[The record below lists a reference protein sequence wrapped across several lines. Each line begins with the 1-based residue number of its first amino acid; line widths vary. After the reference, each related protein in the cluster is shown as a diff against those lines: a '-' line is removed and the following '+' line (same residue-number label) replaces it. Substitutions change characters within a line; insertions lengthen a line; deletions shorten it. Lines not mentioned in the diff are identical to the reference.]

1 MSRIYLCEFAGGQ
14 VRVSFACKGSELR
27 LFQPLAPMRR
37 LTLQAAVP
45 SRGFK
50 EPAYSTDLR
59 KDYQKIFGAD
69 HKPVDHRLASALPYT
84 IYLIQL
90 GGAISEV
97 TAEPVVDTVAVD
109 PPAAA
114 PAPAAPEEPPV
125 VKRFPAG
132 SKVTI
137 KGLTG
142 AVELNGQ
149 EGASELAD
157 CEVVPPSPQE
167 AELAAEVGPMVSSEH
182 VAKTQH
188 VMQMRHSRLE
198 SFREDVR
205 DLLDASWCRLWRF
218 RSGNL
223 GGSLPAKERLDSS
236 QNLSTLLFGFVT
248 AILVEGFPPQK
259 MKSEMCVDVFLFL
272 VSWGIALLF
281 QSMTFAVLYQ
291 RGMMT
296 VGAGIFEVFLIT
308 ESYQIK
314 PPSRAME
321 GVVAPSTLGEP
332 CIGIAT
338 PEWEGLI
345 VDGGGAPKKA
355 SHLSAAVA
363 VASLA
368 AAAVRRRANPVQKQL
383 QSLGAGMT
391 EEKRLA
397 MGMREEMVQATI
409 EASTPVPQ
417 SFDQAVTW
425 ACSAALRAAEEGQN
439 RQSMYFNTGA
449 EDAQVTGELGGVLQF
464 GEQVAKTLAYSN
476 KLPEGNGVRV
486 LFTDFGAKSLVAT
499 RWGDLPE
506 NLILD
511 HLPPVLPKRELR
523 MEERMKL
530 NEILE
535 SSILLVVA
543 PNQSEMAAV
552 LAIFDVMKDLGKKVP
567 VILLNARLV
576 QDTTAVAGVML
587 RNFRAF
593 EGTLLP
599 VFHLEQFDPEDDK
612 DPLPLN
618 SAVIVRVWPRPYS
631 VWEDNPEDPEAIDGY
646 FLLDVNEQQPQDFQD
661 CLTFLKGSRELTK
674 RMRLKERQERDKG
687 HRHLRELQRI
697 GSKQAEEE
705 ITQGPHT
712 FADSLQSR
720 WRARNRR
727 REERVATEWRL
738 ATVGRAVVG
747 LVARLFALPPGP
759 PGFKQPSCQCSDEER
774 EEFCSLNGSDGED
787 LEHFPSEGVLS
798 LDYLTLELKGRKSSK
813 SPVKDTSQGVDRIA
827 SPREE
832 QLHRPKELVH
842 VTELSKMPE
851 VKALELYENQAHDTV
866 FGGSLFTLMSLGFC
880 IMYHIQ
886 LRLEVYED
894 HPMAWFARLGIFL
907 PPFIVA
913 AFTIFIKPYPE
924 KHHYRVMVEDME
936 DYRNPTRIRPAT
948 QCVVLF
954 GALISCTSL
963 AFALRL
969 HVPPLATQPKRPVP
983 VLRVTEWTV
992 DRWPLFF
999 HPKGLTASEAQDA
1012 LIVTSDFAVARFQ
1025 SRHLEPTAPHS
1036 YRTKDVMRL
1045 ADADRFPH
1053 RLRGFTAL
1061 DSNAVVKFPCGL
1073 GIAVQHGRG
1082 NLAAL
1087 WPLGKPR
1094 RLPTQRETRGKLVP
1108 VQGPPELG
1116 AEYFQR
1122 PNFRVGDGVHA
1133 RYGLDGDLR
1142 WIVSCQGG
1150 AL

>member
-1 MSRIYLCEFAGGQ
+1 M
-14 VRVSFACKGSELR
+14 
-27 LFQPLAPMRR
+27 
-37 LTLQAAVP
+37 
-45 SRGFK
+45 
-50 EPAYSTDLR
+50 
-59 KDYQKIFGAD
+59 
-69 HKPVDHRLASALPYT
+69 
-84 IYLIQL
+84 
-90 GGAISEV
+90 
-97 TAEPVVDTVAVD
+97 
-109 PPAAA
+109 AAA
-114 PAPAAPEEPPV
+114 LVDMGRVALDV
-125 VKRFPAG
+125 V
-132 SKVTI
+132 
-137 KGLTG
+137 
-142 AVELNGQ
+142 
-149 EGASELAD
+149 LA
-157 CEVVPPSPQE
+157 
-167 AELAAEVGPMVSSEH
+167 VGPMVSSEH

-205 DLLDASWCRLWRF
+205 DLLD
-218 RSGNL
+218 
-223 GGSLPAKERLDSS
+223 ERLDSS
-236 QNLSTLLFGFVT
+236 QNLTLKSTLLFGFVT

-272 VSWGIALLF
+272 VPWGICLLF

-296 VGAGIFEVFLIT
+296 VGTIAEDFLLT
-308 ESYQIK
+308 ESDQIE
-314 PPSRAME
+314 PPVPWRGSHASALRHHSGRGSSAAM
-321 GVVAPSTLGEP
+321 VVP
-332 CIGIAT
+332 
-338 PEWEGLI
+338 
-345 VDGGGAPKKA
+345 KA
-355 SHLSAAVA
+355 SHLSAAAAVG

-476 KLPEGNGVRV
+476 KLPEGTGVRV

-552 LAIFDVMKDLGKKVP
+552 LAIFDVMKDLGKTLDLKVP

-612 DPLPLN
+612 ETREDPMPLN

-631 VWEDNPEDPEAIDGY
+631 VWEDNPEDPEAIDGTSARRCASQS
-646 FLLDVNEQQPQDFQD
+646 V
-661 CLTFLKGSRELTK
+661 
-674 RMRLKERQERDKG
+674 G

-705 ITQGPHT
+705 IAQGPQT
-712 FADSLQSR
+712 FADNLQSR

-727 REERVATEWRL
+727 REEVATEWRL
-738 ATVGRAVVG
+738 TSAGRAVWG

-759 PGFKQPSCQCSDEER
+759 PGFKQPSCSQCNSDEEK

-787 LEHFPSEGVLS
+787 LEHHPSDGVLS
-798 LDYLTLELKGRKSSK
+798 LDYLTLELKGRRSSK
-813 SPVKDTSQGVDRIA
+813 SPLKDVSSQVVDRSQA
-827 SPREE
+827 EPKEE

-851 VKALELYENQAHDTV
+851 VKALELYEGQAYDTV

-880 IMYHIQ
+880 VVYHIQ
-886 LRLEVYED
+886 LRLEVYEGSC
-894 HPMAWFARLGIFL
+894 PG
-907 PPFIVA
+907 
-913 AFTIFIKPYPE
+913 
-924 KHHYRVMVEDME
+924 
-936 DYRNPTRIRPAT
+936 RISQLKAI
-948 QCVVLF
+948 LK
-954 GALISCTSL
+954 
-963 AFALRL
+963 ALR
-969 HVPPLATQPKRPVP
+969 
-983 VLRVTEWTV
+983 
-992 DRWPLFF
+992 
-999 HPKGLTASEAQDA
+999 
-1012 LIVTSDFAVARFQ
+1012 
-1025 SRHLEPTAPHS
+1025 EPTNDGKWLLPISEVQS
-1036 YRTKDVMRL
+1036 Y
-1045 ADADRFPH
+1045 
-1053 RLRGFTAL
+1053 AL
-1061 DSNAVVKFPCGL
+1061 
-1073 GIAVQHGRG
+1073 
-1082 NLAAL
+1082 
-1087 WPLGKPR
+1087 
-1094 RLPTQRETRGKLVP
+1094 
-1108 VQGPPELG
+1108 
-1116 AEYFQR
+1116 
-1122 PNFRVGDGVHA
+1122 
-1133 RYGLDGDLR
+1133 
-1142 WIVSCQGG
+1142 
-1150 AL
+1150 

>member
-1 MSRIYLCEFAGGQ
+1 M
-14 VRVSFACKGSELR
+14 
-27 LFQPLAPMRR
+27 
-37 LTLQAAVP
+37 
-45 SRGFK
+45 
-50 EPAYSTDLR
+50 
-59 KDYQKIFGAD
+59 
-69 HKPVDHRLASALPYT
+69 
-84 IYLIQL
+84 
-90 GGAISEV
+90 
-97 TAEPVVDTVAVD
+97 
-109 PPAAA
+109 AAA
-114 PAPAAPEEPPV
+114 
-125 VKRFPAG
+125 
-132 SKVTI
+132 
-137 KGLTG
+137 
-142 AVELNGQ
+142 
-149 EGASELAD
+149 LAD
-157 CEVVPPSPQE
+157 LGRVALDVV
-167 AELAAEVGPMVSSEH
+167 LAVGPMVSSEH

-205 DLLDASWCRLWRF
+205 DLLD
-218 RSGNL
+218 
-223 GGSLPAKERLDSS
+223 ERLDSS
-236 QNLSTLLFGFVT
+236 QNLTLKSTLLFGFVT

-296 VGAGIFEVFLIT
+296 VG
-308 ESYQIK
+308 
-314 PPSRAME
+314 
-321 GVVAPSTLGEP
+321 
-332 CIGIAT
+332 
-338 PEWEGLI
+338 
-345 VDGGGAPKKA
+345 
-355 SHLSAAVA
+355 
-363 VASLA
+363 
-368 AAAVRRRANPVQKQL
+368 
-383 QSLGAGMT
+383 
-391 EEKRLA
+391 
-397 MGMREEMVQATI
+397 
-409 EASTPVPQ
+409 
-417 SFDQAVTW
+417 
-425 ACSAALRAAEEGQN
+425 
-439 RQSMYFNTGA
+439 
-449 EDAQVTGELGGVLQF
+449 
-464 GEQVAKTLAYSN
+464 
-476 KLPEGNGVRV
+476 
-486 LFTDFGAKSLVAT
+486 
-499 RWGDLPE
+499 
-506 NLILD
+506 
-511 HLPPVLPKRELR
+511 
-523 MEERMKL
+523 
-530 NEILE
+530 
-535 SSILLVVA
+535 
-543 PNQSEMAAV
+543 
-552 LAIFDVMKDLGKKVP
+552 
-567 VILLNARLV
+567 
-576 QDTTAVAGVML
+576 
-587 RNFRAF
+587 
-593 EGTLLP
+593 
-599 VFHLEQFDPEDDK
+599 
-612 DPLPLN
+612 
-618 SAVIVRVWPRPYS
+618 
-631 VWEDNPEDPEAIDGY
+631 
-646 FLLDVNEQQPQDFQD
+646 
-661 CLTFLKGSRELTK
+661 
-674 RMRLKERQERDKG
+674 

-705 ITQGPHT
+705 ITQGPQT

-727 REERVATEWRL
+727 REERVATEWGL

-813 SPVKDTSQGVDRIA
+813 SPVKDTSQAADRIA

-913 AFTIFIKPYPE
+913 AFTIFIKPFPE

-963 AFALRL
+963 AFALQL

-1025 SRHLEPTAPHS
+1025 LQDGVAQ
-1036 YRTKDVMRL
+1036 L
-1045 ADADRFPH
+1045 AEER
-1053 RLRGFTAL
+1053 RLRGYELGDATVMNSSILLAGQRELYYLSFGTDEADL
-1061 DSNAVVKFPCGL
+1061 RGLGLPSAVVGEGTEVPQGLAFWPQQNLLFLAPPRGGIVASRMADPNHSL
-1073 GIAVQHGRG
+1073 GIDFRLPMQEAVFGLSVDQDEDLLYVLLQQELRVFDLGDRPG
-1082 NLAAL
+1082 SLLRSFRLPQEENNTWSGLACA
-1087 WPLGKPR
+1087 GR
-1094 RLPTQRETRGKLVP
+1094 RLFAVTHSPAKLLHLQLP
-1108 VQGPPELG
+1108 GTGRQCS
-1116 AEYFQR
+1116 
-1122 PNFRVGDGVHA
+1122 
-1133 RYGLDGDLR
+1133 LR
-1142 WIVSCQGG
+1142 NCQEEMMS
-1150 AL
+1150 